1 MQWFAGEASVSTTS
15 GRRLPRNVASRQS
28 SGLFL
33 RKPENAWVSAPIG
46 TWSGRRL
53 PPEACR
59 EDDTVRKWCAD
70 AYCLSTNCGGRVHR
84 GVISGSS
91 EAQGATLGGLGGR
104 EPPERPFLPLLF
116 PRGKRRGATTNLSI
130 IKNVSS
136 RIGR

>member
-1 MQWFAGEASVSTTS
+1 MKARIIAPRKCLAFSFADIV
-15 GRRLPRNVASRQS
+15 RD
-28 SGLFL
+28 FL

-84 GVISGSS
+84 GVISGLSK
-91 EAQGATLGGLGGR
+91 AYGATSGGLGGR
-104 EPPERPFLPLLF
+104 EPF
-116 PRGKRRGATTNLSI
+116 
-130 IKNVSS
+130 
-136 RIGR
+136 